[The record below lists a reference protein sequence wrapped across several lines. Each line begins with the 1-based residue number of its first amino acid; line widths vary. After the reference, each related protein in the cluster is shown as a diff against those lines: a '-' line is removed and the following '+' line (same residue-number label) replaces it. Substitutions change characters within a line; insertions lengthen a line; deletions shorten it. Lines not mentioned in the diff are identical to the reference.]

1 MRAEKRKKNAPK
13 ELNRLKQALT
23 LDKKGEVAMTD
34 MQEIATVVPAEKIK
48 KQADVNM
55 EEAEPDG
62 KTVSTTV
69 SSLYSLFGFFLLRGD
84 VTPFSVSRVSYH
96 VCVSVCLCFRWQDG
110 HGQQAQQENS
120 SG

>member
-23 LDKKGEVAMTD
+23 LDKKGEVVMTD

-69 SSLYSLFGFFLLRGD
+69 SSLNSCCFGFFGGFFVFLNFE
-84 VTPFSVSRVSYH
+84 VMSHIF
-96 VCVSVCLCFRWQDG
+96 LCHMYRLQT
-110 HGQQAQQENS
+110 
-120 SG
+120 

>member
-69 SSLYSLFGFFLLRGD
+69 SSLYSLFVFFFNYEVMSHLFLCHMYRIM
-84 VTPFSVSRVSYH
+84 
-96 VCVSVCLCFRWQDG
+96 CACLCFRWQDG